1 MNINSF
7 FDYGGSMSTP
17 QRDTVDRITSQWNA
31 VRPDV
36 DSSPIEV
43 IGRVSR
49 LSRLIDQHL
58 AENFSRYDLED
69 WMYVV
74 MATLRRSGEPY
85 QLTAGDLMR
94 QSMVTTG
101 AMTNRIDR
109 LEQRGLVER
118 AATDDRRKVIV
129 RLTKRGLNTVDEVVV
144 AHMATEREILSS
156 LSPRQQHELAK
167 LLRTTLID
175 LGDGSE

>member
-69 WMYVV
+69 WMYDV

-94 QSMVTTG
+94 QCMVTTG

-129 RLTKRGLNTVDEVVV
+129 RLTKRGLDTVDEVVV